1 MFIISIASVS
11 ATDVSDISDN
21 QDSNILNDVDSG
33 SGISTS
39 DDFVENGTGSV
50 GSSISSSSD
59 SLSSSTGVDVSDY
72 DGNSIDSIGS
82 TGSDS
87 NSCEISSKDGFS
99 STNELCSSTEGNAE
113 ANVSSDVL
121 CSSEDGEKDS
131 VSALASSASEKNS
144 SVIESSSTSVARG
157 DYYNVTLRDGNSGNP
172 LAGKTITFTFNGNKY
187 TKTTNSKGVASL
199 LLNSSPGTY
208 VILYSYAGD
217 SNYGNYSNSQ
227 SIKIV
232 KTPTALV
239 NSGSSV
245 VNGKAYYITLKDS
258 YGNVLSGK
266 TVSLT
271 FNGKTYKKT
280 TNSNGKVSL
289 TISGTVAKTYKLTYK
304 YAGDANYSSIAG
316 SASIKIKMPTAL
328 SGSGST
334 IIKGKYYYI
343 TLKNGNGKVLSGKS
357 VVFSVNGKNYTK
369 TTNSKG
375 VASLKINLKSNNTYT
390 LTYRYDGSSYYG
402 SSSKTVSLFVKTPTQ
417 FVNSGSS
424 IANGKTYYITL
435 KDSDG
440 NVLAGKTVKITY
452 RGKTY
457 TKTTDSKGKVG
468 LKISSTIGYT
478 YKISYKYAGNSK
490 YGAISGSVNLK
501 IKKGTSLTGSSSTT
515 IIKGNKYSVTL
526 KDSSGKALSS
536 KKVTFT
542 FSGKNYTR
550 TTNSK
555 GVASLTIKAAAGKTY
570 SFSYKYAG
578 SSYYGS
584 SSKTVSLFVK
594 TPTQFV
600 NSGSSIAK
608 GKTYYITLKD
618 SDGNVL
624 AGKTVKI
631 TYRGKTY
638 TKTTDSK
645 GKVGLK
651 ISSTIGYTYKISY
664 KYAGNS
670 KYGAIS
676 GSVNLKIKKG
686 TSLTGSSS
694 TTIIK
699 GNKYSVTLKDSS
711 GKALSSKK
719 VTFTFSGKNYT
730 RTTNS
735 KGVASLTIKAAAG
748 KTYSFSYK
756 YAGSSYYAA
765 SSSGTIKLSVKIK
778 SVISN
783 SGSSIMNGSN
793 YKIALK
799 DSNGNPLSNKKIA
812 FTFNGKSYTE
822 TTSSNGVA
830 SLSINVSTPK
840 KYSLTY
846 KFGGDN
852 TYTSSSGSV
861 SLNVKSE
868 SVFTVA
874 QVVSASSTVKSYVE
888 KYGKV
893 PSTVSVNGVSL
904 NISSFTYLMGKAV
917 VSINSG
923 KTSGV
928 ITLGNISSSYS
939 NGGSTSIKGNLTKAN
954 YLSLA
959 NSLVSYANSNS
970 RIPNYINTSLGLVSP
985 KLYSFGLSKVLVFY
999 SSNNRLPNT
1008 LSLLSNEVDG
1018 SGSSASSSSVTKK
1031 GNSSQYKTGLN
1042 EITNLTAAQLKS
1054 YLTASGNDAINSAIK
1069 SLASKLVSGKTTTWA
1084 KAEAIYNYVRD
1095 NISYSFYSNSKK
1107 AASGTLSSKSAN
1119 CCDQANLI
1127 VALCR
1132 AANIPARFS
1141 HAQGCT
1147 FSSGLVTGHV
1157 WAQIY
1162 VDGIWYSADAT
1173 SSRNSLGNI
1182 KNWNVKSFSSLKQY
1196 AHLSF

>member
-1 MFIISIASVS
+1 MKQFRGETISLKSKTLFAVLISLFIISIASVS

-208 VILYSYAGD
+208 VILCSYAGD

-357 VVFSVNGKNYTK
+357 VVFTVNGKNYTK

-390 LTYRYDGSSYYG
+390 LTYRYD
-402 SSSKTVSLFVKTPTQ
+402 
-417 FVNSGSS
+417 
-424 IANGKTYYITL
+424 
-435 KDSDG
+435 
-440 NVLAGKTVKITY
+440 
-452 RGKTY
+452 
-457 TKTTDSKGKVG
+457 
-468 LKISSTIGYT
+468 
-478 YKISYKYAGNSK
+478 
-490 YGAISGSVNLK
+490 
-501 IKKGTSLTGSSSTT
+501 
-515 IIKGNKYSVTL
+515 
-526 KDSSGKALSS
+526 
-536 KKVTFT
+536 
-542 FSGKNYTR
+542 
-550 TTNSK
+550 
-555 GVASLTIKAAAGKTY
+555 
-570 SFSYKYAG
+570 G

-735 KGVASLTIKAAAG
+735 KGLASLTIKAAAG

-783 SGSSIMNGSN
+783 SGSSLMNGSN

>member
-208 VILYSYAGD
+208 VILCSYAGD

-334 IIKGKYYYI
+334 IIKG
-343 TLKNGNGKVLSGKS
+343 
-357 VVFSVNGKNYTK
+357 
-369 TTNSKG
+369 
-375 VASLKINLKSNNTYT
+375 
-390 LTYRYDGSSYYG
+390 
-402 SSSKTVSLFVKTPTQ
+402 
-417 FVNSGSS
+417 
-424 IANGKTYYITL
+424 
-435 KDSDG
+435 
-440 NVLAGKTVKITY
+440 
-452 RGKTY
+452 
-457 TKTTDSKGKVG
+457 
-468 LKISSTIGYT
+468 
-478 YKISYKYAGNSK
+478 
-490 YGAISGSVNLK
+490 
-501 IKKGTSLTGSSSTT
+501 
-515 IIKGNKYSVTL
+515 NKYSVTL

-555 GVASLTIKAAAGKTY
+555 GLASLTIKAAAGKTY

-735 KGVASLTIKAAAG
+735 KGLASLTIKAAAG

-783 SGSSIMNGSN
+783 SGSSLMNGSN

>member
-87 NSCEISSKDGFS
+87 NSCEISSKDEIS

-334 IIKGKYYYI
+334 IIKGKIYYI

-357 VVFSVNGKNYTK
+357 VVFTVNGKNYTK

-375 VASLKINLKSNNTYT
+375 VASLL
-390 LTYRYDGSSYYG
+390 
-402 SSSKTVSLFVKTPTQ
+402 
-417 FVNSGSS
+417 
-424 IANGKTYYITL
+424 
-435 KDSDG
+435 
-440 NVLAGKTVKITY
+440 
-452 RGKTY
+452 
-457 TKTTDSKGKVG
+457 
-468 LKISSTIGYT
+468 
-478 YKISYKYAGNSK
+478 
-490 YGAISGSVNLK
+490 
-501 IKKGTSLTGSSSTT
+501 
-515 IIKGNKYSVTL
+515 
-526 KDSSGKALSS
+526 
-536 KKVTFT
+536 
-542 FSGKNYTR
+542 
-550 TTNSK
+550 
-555 GVASLTIKAAAGKTY
+555 
-570 SFSYKYAG
+570 
-578 SSYYGS
+578 
-584 SSKTVSLFVK
+584 
-594 TPTQFV
+594 
-600 NSGSSIAK
+600 
-608 GKTYYITLKD
+608 
-618 SDGNVL
+618 
-624 AGKTVKI
+624 
-631 TYRGKTY
+631 
-638 TKTTDSK
+638 
-645 GKVGLK
+645 
-651 ISSTIGYTYKISY
+651 
-664 KYAGNS
+664 
-670 KYGAIS
+670 
-676 GSVNLKIKKG
+676 
-686 TSLTGSSS
+686 
-694 TTIIK
+694 
-699 GNKYSVTLKDSS
+699 
-711 GKALSSKK
+711 
-719 VTFTFSGKNYT
+719 
-730 RTTNS
+730 
-735 KGVASLTIKAAAG
+735 IKAAAG

-1182 KNWNVKSFSSLKQY
+1182 KNWNVNSFSSLKQY

>member
-328 SGSGST
+328 SGSGS
-334 IIKGKYYYI
+334 
-343 TLKNGNGKVLSGKS
+343 
-357 VVFSVNGKNYTK
+357 
-369 TTNSKG
+369 
-375 VASLKINLKSNNTYT
+375 
-390 LTYRYDGSSYYG
+390 
-402 SSSKTVSLFVKTPTQ
+402 
-417 FVNSGSS
+417 
-424 IANGKTYYITL
+424 
-435 KDSDG
+435 
-440 NVLAGKTVKITY
+440 
-452 RGKTY
+452 
-457 TKTTDSKGKVG
+457 
-468 LKISSTIGYT
+468 
-478 YKISYKYAGNSK
+478 
-490 YGAISGSVNLK
+490 
-501 IKKGTSLTGSSSTT
+501 
-515 IIKGNKYSVTL
+515 
-526 KDSSGKALSS
+526 
-536 KKVTFT
+536 
-542 FSGKNYTR
+542 
-550 TTNSK
+550 
-555 GVASLTIKAAAGKTY
+555 
-570 SFSYKYAG
+570 
-578 SSYYGS
+578 
-584 SSKTVSLFVK
+584 
-594 TPTQFV
+594 
-600 NSGSSIAK
+600 
-608 GKTYYITLKD
+608 
-618 SDGNVL
+618 
-624 AGKTVKI
+624 
-631 TYRGKTY
+631 
-638 TKTTDSK
+638 
-645 GKVGLK
+645 
-651 ISSTIGYTYKISY
+651 
-664 KYAGNS
+664 
-670 KYGAIS
+670 
-676 GSVNLKIKKG
+676 
-686 TSLTGSSS
+686 
-694 TTIIK
+694 TIIK